1 MTQSESTPVA
11 GFVANTRELFEL
23 VRTIVQFI
31 VSKQMVPE
39 WMRFRD
45 GDAACAKLLEA
56 QKRISDRYQSLVDK
70 GGPKAALKAVRA
82 KFSKAIELT
91 QLAEE
96 HLAYAWIS
104 EKKDQLATLLASF
117 SASLSD
123 FEPDL
128 AGMSLGQ
135 DRSYGHWRASSAC
148 KALEEVAT
156 RLAACLKWPGLEF
169 QNTGVDW
176 KKFKIDIDGECG
188 KLGQL
193 QPHIDAN
200 AIVRELK
207 IATDHS
213 FAKALKEHSEAE
225 KAASENSPAQ
235 LTRAQVEAELTKRCA
250 ESPWGRAMLK
260 LAHNRDGAPVG
271 SAELIA
277 AGEEKAGSKDSA
289 GTRTVEECLR
299 ILRRT
304 CGRHGGCAP
313 CSDHLGFLDYVPGA
327 KRGRLV
333 LTEKGKQ
340 FVEAMLRE
348 EREAGTAAPKHH
360 LTTG

>member
-1 MTQSESTPVA
+1 MTQSDSTPIA

-188 KLGQL
+188 KLR
-193 QPHIDAN
+193 HIQARVAPDALLEQVK
-200 AIVRELK
+200 AAAAGAAV
-207 IATDHS
+207 T
-213 FAKALKEHSEAE
+213 ALKEQREAE
-225 KAASENSPAQ
+225 KMAADNSAEQ
-235 LTRAQVEAELTKRCA
+235 SSRAKVEADHIKLHARSA
-250 ESPWGRAMLK
+250 WGKAML
-260 LAHNRDGAPVG
+260 LMAHRRGDTPLT
-271 SAELIA
+271 SAELID
-277 AGEEKAGSKDSA
+277 AGIDSVSNDNSRK
-289 GTRTVEECLR
+289 RTVQETLR
-299 ILRRT
+299 ILRSR
-304 CGRHGGCAP
+304 CRRQGGCAP
-313 CSDHLGFLDYVPGA
+313 CSEHLGLLDYPAGA
-327 KRGRLV
+327 TRGRML
-333 LTEKGKQ
+333 LTDKGKH
-340 FVEAMLRE
+340 FVEALKSE
-348 EREAGTAAPKHH
+348 ERKTGTKALKP
-360 LTTG
+360 